1 MEKTAVRSQQS
12 HWEKLVGILEGAGA
26 DLIEL
31 SMSCPQGEQ
40 SIAGTSETVA
50 QRIPASDPERMYET
64 TKIVTSAVAHATPV
78 IVKMTPNVTDIA
90 QLAAAAKRGGASAV
104 CAIGTLRGFIGVDIE
119 TGHPKLNTDG
129 LGTWGGLSGPLLKP
143 VALAAVTKILTTVP
157 ELPVSGVGGI
167 TTWSDAV
174 EFLLLGAAPLQICT
188 AISMYGRTMVQPL
201 CRKLSEYMECKGFSS
216 IAQMQG
222 QSLKYLVEHSKL
234 RRDVHTVCQ
243 IDGDLCIGCGKCVI
257 CCNDYAFGALRQTA
271 VGAKPVVNAAV
282 CRGCGACS
290 SVCAKNAI
298 RYVDQ
303 GAVKE

>member
-90 QLAAAAKRGGASAV
+90 QLAAAA
-104 CAIGTLRGFIGVDIE
+104 
-119 TGHPKLNTDG
+119 KLNTDG